1 MTRKRRRAGALKIT
15 RSEFL
20 SRNVNSRPSDPPATR
35 LRLDWETGLA
45 VAAVVMVACVA
56 ISSRSLWI
64 DEACT
69 ATKAV
74 PPTLQGWWQ
83 ALSQDRSA
91 DAQMPLYMLY
101 VWGWSRIFGFGELS
115 LHAANVPWF
124 IVGAIAFVLAFPPGD
139 RRRLAAACVVSLCPF
154 AWVLPG

>member
-1 MTRKRRRAGALKIT
+1 M
-15 RSEFL
+15 
-20 SRNVNSRPSDPPATR
+20 NSRPFDPPATSPFG
-35 LRLDWETGLA
+35 DWRTVLA
-45 VAAVVMVACVA
+45 VAAVVVVACVA
-56 ISSRSLWI
+56 ISGRSLWI

-74 PPTLQGWWQ
+74 PPTLGGWWQ

-101 VWGWSRIFGFGELS
+101 VWGWARLFGSSEWS

-124 IVGAIAFVLAFPPGD
+124 LAGAVALSWPFRPVIAAGS
-139 RRRLAAACVVSLCPF
+139 RRLAWCCSALS
-154 AWVLPG
+154 PGTTWMKHDHIRCS